1 MAIRSQLRLVQL
13 TGSLDD
19 TVAAQAAIDASSLQ
33 GVLDQTAAAVKRLH
47 GGGSFSG
54 QAAGQF
60 DQSIFPDADTRDLG
74 KSTNEWGDL
83 YMGDSKEI
91 LFGADQD
98 VTLTH
103 VPDTGLLIN
112 TGMALRFRDAD
123 LEVKS
128 SADGQL
134 DLLADVE
141 IAATAP
147 VIDLDAST
155 AVRVSNDLELDS
167 DAAVLKFGADSD
179 VSLTHV
185 ADTALLLN
193 SGIDMQ
199 FRDADLSIGSDADG
213 QLDLKADT
221 EIEMT
226 SPLVEMSGRARVGGH
241 LEVDGNEI
249 SGSAGLNLT
258 LGAAGLVTTA
268 GDLQVNGNDI
278 KGSDGSTAI
287 TISGTEVQ
295 IPGDLTVFGA
305 TTTIDTTNLEVED
318 RLIGLNYTSGS
329 AAGALGDAGLI
340 VGNSG
345 GDQRVLYS
353 DNANGG
359 RWVAGTSDSA
369 PSATTVNRTGFLDME
384 FADLYLRGRDI
395 YGDGTGAAITLTTGN
410 APDVGVV
417 NDLTMGDDNSI
428 IFGADSDASIKYD
441 EAASNKLQI
450 LAGGSGALMSV
461 SAGDIILGHSAIGA
475 AQLGDVLKVQE
486 SGGVGIVAVS
496 GSIHSF
502 GENLILSSSAGT
514 ELRHKSAAD
523 MMFLDVHKPASW
535 SDADGIKL
543 ATNAASWSNFE
554 LAFGEVSLL
563 DAIVSAQGGA
573 GTLQKRSVEVTGS
586 AGFPSGHTVPLAL
599 DLDALSVAEV
609 AERVDVFVNG
619 QLMVSGAEV
628 SGNGDYNLVGAH
640 NGSAVGT
647 TFEFALV
654 ADDVVQAVVR

>member
-60 DQSIFPDADTRDLG
+60 DQAIFPDSDARDLG

-112 TGMALRFRDAD
+112 AGMALRFRDAD

-134 DLLADVE
+134 DLAADAE

-167 DAAVLKFGADSD
+167 DAAVLKFGVDGD

-185 ADTALLLN
+185 ADTALLMN
-193 SGIDMQ
+193 AGIDMQ

-287 TISGTEVQ
+287 TISGTEV
-295 IPGDLTVFGA
+295 IVPGDLTVRGS
-305 TTTIDTTNLEVED
+305 TTSIDTTNLEVED
-318 RLIGLNYTSGS
+318 AIIGMNYTSGS
-329 AAGALGDAGLI
+329 AAGALADGGLLI
-340 VGNSG
+340 GNSG
-345 GDQRVLYS
+345 GTQRAWYYDVDDS
-353 DNANGG
+353 
-359 RWVAGTSDSA
+359 RWAAVETNSTPDATSIVGTA
-369 PSATTVNRTGFLDME
+369 FLDV
-384 FADLYLRGRDI
+384 DVKDVHLQGLNL
-395 YGDGTGAAITLTTGN
+395 YGDGANPAVTLTTGDS
-410 APDVGVV
+410 PDVGVQ
-417 NDLTMGDDNSI
+417 NNMTMGDDNSI

-441 EAASNKLQI
+441 EAASDKLQI
-450 LAGGSGALMSV
+450 LAGGNGALMSV
-461 SAGDIILGHSAIGA
+461 SAGDIVLGHSGVGA
-475 AQLGDVLKVQE
+475 GPLGDVLKVQN
-486 SGGVGIVAVS
+486 SGGVGIVQVS

-554 LAFGEVSLL
+554 LAFGEVSIL

-586 AGFPSGHTVPLAL
+586 GYPAGYTVPLAL

-609 AERVDVFVNG
+609 SERVDVFVNG

-628 SGNGDYNLVGAH
+628 SGNGDYLLAGAH